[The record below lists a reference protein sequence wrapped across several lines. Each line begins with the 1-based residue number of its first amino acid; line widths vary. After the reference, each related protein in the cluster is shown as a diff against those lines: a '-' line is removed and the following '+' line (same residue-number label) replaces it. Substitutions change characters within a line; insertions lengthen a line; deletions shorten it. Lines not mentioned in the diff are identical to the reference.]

1 MSSPSRWQQR
11 NIVDIPI
18 LSFQSRKILISSYIA
33 IITVGIITAPVWGV
47 DGIDYI
53 IVDNIAITIVGI
65 AINIYMRVM
74 MDIDLLPMHCCNV

>member
-11 NIVDIPI
+11 NIDIPV
-18 LSFQSRKILISSYIA
+18 LSFQSRKISSYVA
-33 IITVGIITAPVWGV
+33 VGIITAPVWGI